1 MQSSLK
7 GDCTSSFKII
17 DKLFSIELSNRSLGV
32 GFDCAS
38 MAEIQCTLNAGA
50 VPEKIVYS
58 NTVKQ
63 DSHLEYARSVGVKMM
78 TFDNHAELM
87 KIKAIYPAANLLLRI
102 RVADSHSEVKYKWI
116 CKHNGTVVQ
125 CWSQK

>member
-1 MQSSLK
+1 MTTSNQLSNFKYDINFIIQLQSCFTNSL
-7 GDCTSSFKII
+7 TIN
-17 DKLFSIELSNRSLGV
+17 DKLFSIELSKRSLGV

-87 KIKAIYPAANLLLRI
+87 KIKAIYPRANILLRI
-102 RVADSHSEVKYKWI
+102 RVADTHAEVK
-116 CKHNGTVVQ
+116 
-125 CWSQK
+125 